1 MFTVNMDVAGP
12 EEPEFDDSRPSKLK
26 KSTKKANMKARAH
39 YDEVNVL
46 VTGFGV
52 CLAAHMIFTIGF

>member
-1 MFTVNMDVAGP
+1 MDVTTEDPTDIDA
-12 EEPEFDDSRPSKLK
+12 SRPPELK
-26 KSTKKANMKARAH
+26 KSTKKANTKSKAH

-52 CLAAHMIFTIGF
+52 RVNSHPSQSPLMSTGY